1 MLDTKLYQPA
11 DKYKKRKKKTTT
23 TGPSTVYWNYTK
35 QHVYYKKRNWVD
47 CENWQF
53 LVLSV

>member
-11 DKYKKRKKKTTT
+11 DKYKKRKKKTTM
-23 TGPSTVYWNYTK
+23 GPSTVYWNYTK